1 MKTIAIIIQRG
12 LGVQGPGPDFAHLEG
27 TVAVDVAF
35 GYALVLEGRAR
46 GARGSRRTAGGP
58 RGVAPAQRRHVGDGV
73 AGRLLSHRRPETA
86 CRISPG

>member
-35 GYALVLEGRAR
+35 GYALVLEGRA
-46 GARGSRRTAGGP
+46 ALADPAELPAVHAELRR
-58 RGVAPAQRRHVGDGV
+58 RKDG
-73 AGRLLSHRRPETA
+73 T
-86 CRISPG
+86 